1 MVEQGY
7 RCGLEV
13 VNHGAW
19 VSSGR
24 RWRWSGRQ
32 VGVPEKDWESE
43 RGMDDI
49 QDILD
54 EESEVGWTCPGP
66 SEVSKNGCSTSHVRC
81 LDVRSCS

>member
-1 MVEQGY
+1 M
-7 RCGLEV
+7 
-13 VNHGAW
+13 
-19 VSSGR
+19 
-24 RWRWSGRQ
+24 
-32 VGVPEKDWESE
+32 GVPEKDWESE